1 MTHQYADRVAE
12 STTTTGTGAIT
23 LAGALTGFVAFST
36 ICSVAD
42 TVYYSVWCVDGSG
55 NANGVWETGFGTYS
69 GTNTLTRTTP
79 IKGSATT
86 PVTLAGTSYVTLSSI
101 ASQTPQFGPDNGITM
116 PSAGTTAL
124 TKPPT
129 STIQIAGKQIATRGM
144 LTAYGPKN
152 TEYFAQPFMGR
163 QHVGIWTAP
172 GGATTVP
179 GVNGI
184 TAITASGTAT
194 ARVVTPGSL
203 AGMMRRVG
211 YPSAATAGSLGG
223 GRIPTATVTCGS
235 GTLNDGSGFLMIER
249 WVEST
254 PAVVSGQLAFCGMS
268 SNTGAPVATT
278 NPNTLTN
285 TVGIIQIP
293 TDATQWYWYAG
304 GSSAAFVQTAIGIGI
319 GAPGGN
325 STTAWELAIY
335 CPTDTANT
343 YYMQLTNMTTGTIA
357 STNITGT
364 SAQVPQSATILAWRH
379 FCSNNATALACG
391 IDISSI
397 YLETDY

>member
-1 MTHQYADRVAE
+1 MTHIYADRIAE

-23 LAGALTGFVAFST
+23 LGGALTGFDAFST
-36 ICSVAD
+36 VCSVGN
-42 TVYYSVWCVDGSG
+42 TVYYALWCVDGSG
-55 NANGVWETGFGTYS
+55 NATGVWETGFGTYS

-79 IKGSATT
+79 KAGSTTT
-86 PVTLAGTSYVTLSSI
+86 PVTLSGTSYVALSVI

-116 PSAGTTAL
+116 PSAGTTSL
-124 TKPPT
+124 TVPASNT
-129 STIQIAGKQIATRGM
+129 QQIAGRQIATRGM
-144 LTAYGPKN
+144 LTTYGP
-152 TEYFAQPFMGR
+152 TAAEYVCQPFMGR

-172 GGATTVP
+172 GGAATVP
-179 GVNGI
+179 GVTGI

-194 ARVVTPGSL
+194 ARVVTPGAL
-203 AGMMRRVG
+203 ATMMRRVG
-211 YPSAATAGSLGG
+211 YPSAATAGSIGG
-223 GRIPTATVTCGS
+223 GRMAVATVTCGS
-235 GTLNDGSGFLMIER
+235 GTTNDGSGFLMLER

-268 SNTGAPVATT
+268 SSTSAPVATT

-304 GSSAAFVQTAIGIGI
+304 GSSANYVQTGIGTGI

-335 CPTDTANT
+335 CPNGIANT
-343 YYMQLTNMTTGTIA
+343 YYMQLTNLTSGTIA
-357 STNITGT
+357 STSVTGT
-364 SAQVPQSATILAWRH
+364 SVQVPQSATILAWRH
-379 FCSNNATALACG
+379 FVSNNATALAVG

-397 YLETDY
+397 YLETDF